1 MYVLFAFSL
10 NRNTN
15 KKCENLVIAPKR
27 KFQMVL
33 HNHVTCWF
41 RVIMLQQHRLYN
53 RNLHQ
58 LLPSCITRSE
68 WQHYSWLFV
77 YIPVEIRFPFT
88 FFICFLNQSKM
99 CFCFSNGHWNKTKN
113 LMLYNWGKEVGRYS
127 LVLICVCCIVCV
139 IVSRFQPQSAC
150 RSKGY
155 ERKEWTKKGGGM
167 MKLHVLHDDVTIII
181 ATAELGLCS
190 NEWRTKNEGWVFF
203 HLLPNKLYRAPG
215 NLLSLSLTF

>member
-88 FFICFLNQSKM
+88 FLFVFRINQKCVFVFQM
-99 CFCFSNGHWNKTKN
+99 AIETKQKIWFYTIEEKKLDAIVLFSF
-113 LMLYNWGKEVGRYS
+113 
-127 LVLICVCCIVCV
+127 VCV
-139 IVSRFQPQSAC
+139 VLFVSSCPDSSRNPHADQKAM
-150 RSKGY
+150 REKN
-155 ERKEWTKKGGGM
+155 ERKKEGEWWNCTYYTM
-167 MKLHVLHDDVTIII
+167 T
-181 ATAELGLCS
+181 
-190 NEWRTKNEGWVFF
+190 
-203 HLLPNKLYRAPG
+203 LLL
-215 NLLSLSLTF
+215 

>member
-88 FFICFLNQSKM
+88 FFICFSNQSKM
-99 CFCFSNGHWNKTKN
+99 CFFFVLFFKWPLKQNKK
-113 LMLYNWGKEVGRYS
+113 S
-127 LVLICVCCIVCV
+127 DV
-139 IVSRFQPQSAC
+139 IQLSR
-150 RSKGY
+150 RS
-155 ERKEWTKKGGGM
+155 W
-167 MKLHVLHDDVTIII
+167 
-181 ATAELGLCS
+181 
-190 NEWRTKNEGWVFF
+190 
-203 HLLPNKLYRAPG
+203 LL
-215 NLLSLSLTF
+215 